1 MSFEYLTNIPLEQ
14 AKKDYLALLRENGF
28 CPQTETVAV
37 QHAYGRVTSRAVYAN
52 INAPHYAASAMD
64 GIALHARDSFG
75 ATETTPVILRED
87 QYVVVDTGDPVPE
100 GCDAVIMVE
109 ELVKNDDGS
118 VTIHAAAAPWQ
129 HIRQI
134 GEDICAG
141 EMILPGYTEV
151 TPAAIGAMIAGGVTE
166 LEVIRRPV
174 VAIIP
179 TGDEIIPPCADP

>member
-64 GIALHARDSFG
+64 GIALHARDSFD

-100 GCDAVIMVE
+100 GCDAVIMVGR
-109 ELVKNDDGS
+109 DDSPRLYRGHS
-118 VTIHAAAAPWQ
+118 RGHRR
-129 HIRQI
+129 HDRRRR
-134 GEDICAG
+134 D
-141 EMILPGYTEV
+141 
-151 TPAAIGAMIAGGVTE
+151 GA
-166 LEVIRRPV
+166 
-174 VAIIP
+174 
-179 TGDEIIPPCADP
+179 